1 MSSSSMWIFAVGFI
15 AQLLFAGRMIVQWI
29 SSERA
34 GKPISPLIFWQL
46 SILGSIIFLIYGI
59 LRHDIVI
66 VAGQLLV
73 YFIYIRNLHLLKQW
87 RPIPL
92 IFRIFILMAPVL
104 TFGYLLSGSNG
115 TILLLLLNN
124 EIPLPLKIWGSAG
137 QVIFTL
143 RFYIQWMD
151 SESKSESV
159 LSQRFWLVSMLG
171 SLMIITYAAFRY
183 DPVLLT
189 GQLSGLLV
197 YVRNVMLGR
206 RKDK

>member
-1 MSSSSMWIFAVGFI
+1 MWIFAVGFI

-183 DPVLLT
+183 DPILLT

>member
-1 MSSSSMWIFAVGFI
+1 
-15 AQLLFAGRMIVQWI
+15 
-29 SSERA
+29 
-34 GKPISPLIFWQL
+34 
-46 SILGSIIFLIYGI
+46 
-59 LRHDIVI
+59 
-66 VAGQLLV
+66 
-73 YFIYIRNLHLLKQW
+73 
-87 RPIPL
+87 
-92 IFRIFILMAPVL
+92 
-104 TFGYLLSGSNG
+104 
-115 TILLLLLNN
+115 LLLNN

>member
-1 MSSSSMWIFAVGFI
+1 MWIFAIGFI
-15 AQLLFAGRMIVQWI
+15 AQLLFAGRMIIQWI

-66 VAGQLLV
+66 VTGQLLV

-92 IFRIFILMAPVL
+92 LFKIIIIMAPVL
-104 TFGYLLSGSNG
+104 TFGYLLAGSNG
-115 TILLLLLNN
+115 NILLLLLNN

-197 YVRNVMLGR
+197 YARNVMLGK
-206 RKDK
+206 RKDR